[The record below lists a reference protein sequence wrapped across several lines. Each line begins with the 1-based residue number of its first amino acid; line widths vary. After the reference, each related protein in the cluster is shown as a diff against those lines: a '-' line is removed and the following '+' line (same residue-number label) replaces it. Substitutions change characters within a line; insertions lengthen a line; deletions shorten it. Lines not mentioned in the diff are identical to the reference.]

1 MEEDINLWQ
10 EAEEMVQN
18 FKKEFTER
26 FKAKIDIYYNL
37 KKKVKTYTISLV
49 DIVSAVNEVLH
60 EEFIEG
66 YVMGCANNRVEIT
79 NGVLTKTRVREII
92 IYRHILFYLA
102 RNAGYGPSEISRLLG
117 THSDHA
123 TIIHGNKRIKEL
135 VEIKDKMVLN
145 RLVSINNRLHSKVL
159 NMNKNE
165 E

>member
-1 MEEDINLWQ
+1 MEDVNLWQ
-10 EAEEMVQN
+10 EAEKMVQD
-18 FKKEFTER
+18 FKREFTER
-26 FKAKIDIYYNL
+26 FKAKIEIYYNL
-37 KKKVKTYTISLV
+37 KKKVKKYTVSLE
-49 DIVSAVNEVLH
+49 DIKEATNEALH

-66 YVMGCANNRVEIT
+66 YVVGCANNMVEIT
-79 NGVLTKTRVREII
+79 NGVLTRTRVREII

-117 THSDHA
+117 TRYDHA
-123 TIIHGNKRIKEL
+123 TIIHGNRRIKDL

-145 RLVSINNRLHSKVL
+145 RLVNINNKLHSKVL